1 MKICLVSQEYPPET
15 PWGGIATQTFNKA
28 RALAGLGHE
37 VHVLSRSAEEGA
49 DLRTEL
55 DQGVIVHRMKPP
67 GYEFP
72 IYSRTT
78 YRLGYTWYVLAK
90 LNELMERTAFDVLDF
105 PEFGGE
111 GFAYQLD
118 RTAANW
124 VPVVVQLHGPLPMFI
139 EYMDWPEKE
148 SRFGQVGTFM
158 EEFSVKRADA
168 LMACSA
174 SVARLAERYFGIPSE
189 TIDVVHCG
197 VDTKT
202 FCPANGGLQSAWTP
216 IKPTDSRPWA
226 SSKPSQEES
235 VPNGSKR
242 PTVLFVG
249 AIVENKGAKV
259 LVEAVLRLRR
269 KYPDIRLQMIGKG
282 GPDLMDQLTAM
293 IARDRAKDNIEFPG
307 FVDLEKL
314 PEYYRTADLFCS
326 PAAEYEGFGQVFLEA
341 MACGCPVVAST
352 AGGAAEAVAHEETG
366 LLVAPNDVAGTADA
380 IDRLL
385 SDTDLHRRLSRR
397 GGERVEEYF
406 ALDRFVRRV
415 EAVYEKAIQRSQANP
430 ERLQDVRE

>member
-37 VHVLSRSAEEGA
+37 VHVLTRSAEEGA
-49 DLRTEL
+49 DLRTEV
-55 DQGVIVHRMKPP
+55 DRGVIVHLMKPP

-72 IYSRTT
+72 IYSRMT
-78 YRLGYTWYVLAK
+78 YRLGYAWHVLAK
-90 LNELMERTAFDVLDF
+90 LNELMERTAFDVFDF

-118 RTAANW
+118 RTMSNW
-124 VPVVVQLHGPLPMFI
+124 VPVVVQLHGPLAMFI
-139 EYMDWPEKE
+139 EYMGWPERGT
-148 SRFGQVGTFM
+148 RFAEVGSFM
-158 EEFSVKRADA
+158 EEFCIKRADA

-174 SVARLAERYFGIPSE
+174 SVARLAERYYGIPAES
-189 TIDVVHCG
+189 IDVVHCG
-197 VDTKT
+197 VDTGV
-202 FCPANGGLQSAWTP
+202 FCPETEMRAVGEAALSRSGLPSRSWSRSASGTY
-216 IKPTDSRPWA
+216 
-226 SSKPSQEES
+226 Q
-235 VPNGSKR
+235 R

-269 KYPDIRLQMIGKG
+269 KYPDIRLQLIGKG

-293 IARDRAKDNIEFPG
+293 ISREQAEENVEFLG
-307 FVDLEKL
+307 FVELEKL
-314 PEYYRTADLFCS
+314 PSYYRSADLFCS

-341 MACGCPVVAST
+341 MGCGCPVVAST
-352 AGGAAEAVAHEETG
+352 AGGGAEAVTHEETG
-366 LLVAPNDVAGTADA
+366 MLVPPNDVAATADA

-385 SDTDLHRRLSRR
+385 SYAEFRQRLSEQGRR
-397 GGERVEEYF
+397 RVEEYF
-406 ALDRFVRRV
+406 VLDKFVRRV
-415 EAVYEKAIQRSQANP
+415 EAVYKKAIERSQSNP
-430 ERLQDVRE
+430 DRLQDVRE